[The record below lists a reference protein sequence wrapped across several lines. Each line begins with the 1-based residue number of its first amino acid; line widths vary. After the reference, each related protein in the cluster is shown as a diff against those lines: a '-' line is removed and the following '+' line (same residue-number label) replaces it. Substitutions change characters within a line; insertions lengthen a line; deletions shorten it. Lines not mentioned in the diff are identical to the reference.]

1 MDCARTERSSSKVCV
16 VLNGREV
23 DAKSILSVLGLGAGQ
38 GTEVT
43 LIAEGEDEVQVIEAI
58 CQLVGNNFGEDD

>member
-1 MDCARTERSSSKVCV
+1 M
-16 VLNGREV
+16 NGREV